1 MEYTRQTRL
10 SLFLLD
16 YVKSIYDVKKIKK
29 NMVKGSTKLIFTE
42 SNSSQYVEHNNQ
54 VQTVA
59 KQIEKK
65 LDGKNWGWDYP
76 RMVKEYFGDM
86 HLCLRE
92 FEKILKSDGTAVLVV
107 GNQTSKNVFI
117 PVVDILKD
125 IAKDVGFRKVTN
137 ELFRVRTSTLHKQPL
152 NEELLILNL

>member
-1 MEYTRQTRL
+1 
-10 SLFLLD
+10 
-16 YVKSIYDVKKIKK
+16 
-29 NMVKGSTKLIFTE
+29 
-42 SNSSQYVEHNNQ
+42 
-54 VQTVA
+54 
-59 KQIEKK
+59 
-65 LDGKNWGWDYP
+65 
-76 RMVKEYFGDM
+76 MVKEYFGDM

-107 GNQTSKNVFI
+107 GNQTSKNIFI